1 MWGIAPAC
9 AVPSRD
15 GMIDPAAMS
24 MALKRYVAFLAAWFL
39 YAGFAVPTRGIT
51 ASSGGVESGQRLY
64 QQGLEAVQNKNFP
77 AAILDFRRALQ
88 YLPKSA
94 DVHNSLGSAY
104 LGTGDVNRAAI
115 EFRKAIALRPDFA
128 EAYFNMAVALGRRD
142 DLIGA
147 ETFYRYAVSLR
158 PQWGEA
164 HFHLGT
170 TLWLEQKYPE
180 AITELQKAADLDT
193 GFADKSAAT
202 IATIH
207 GEQDAQSG
215 NLDAAIQEFRTAIQK
230 SPELARAHYGLAKA
244 LRARGDL
251 QQAGAE
257 FNKAH
262 ELDPSI
268 EVPKS

>member
-1 MWGIAPAC
+1 MGIAHAC
-9 AVPSRD
+9 SVPPLD

-24 MALKRYVAFLAAWFL
+24 MALKRSVVSLAVWFL
-39 YAGFAVPTRGIT
+39 CAGPAVPTRGIT
-51 ASSGGVESGQRLY
+51 ASSSGDDPGQRLY
-64 QQGLEAVQNKNFP
+64 QQGLDAVQNKNLTG
-77 AAILDFRRALQ
+77 AILDFRRALQ
-88 YLPKSA
+88 YLPKSP

-128 EAYFNMAVALGRRD
+128 EAYFNMAAALGHRD

-158 PQWGEA
+158 PQWAEA

-180 AITELQKAADLDT
+180 AITQLQKSADLDSH
-193 GFADKSAAT
+193 FANKAAAT
-202 IATIH
+202 IAAIH

-244 LRARGDL
+244 LRAKGDL
-251 QQAGAE
+251 QQATAE
-257 FNKAH
+257 FAKAH
-262 ELDPSI
+262 ELDPSLG
-268 EVPKS
+268 VPKS